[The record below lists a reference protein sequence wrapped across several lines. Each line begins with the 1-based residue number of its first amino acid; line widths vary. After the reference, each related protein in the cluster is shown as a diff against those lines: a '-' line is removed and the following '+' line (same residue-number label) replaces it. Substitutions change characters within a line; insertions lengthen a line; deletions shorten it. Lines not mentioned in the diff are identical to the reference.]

1 MPSPWL
7 TCPICREG
15 TRPSAG
21 TASWSLVC
29 APLPQHAVL
38 VEHVARRHP
47 EAIRVRLDLAR
58 LRRLRWPSQW
68 VYRCACGE
76 EGEQTFMAEHVM
88 RMGADA
94 VDHFTLHATGGNDG
108 G

>member
-1 MPSPWL
+1 
-7 TCPICREG
+7 
-15 TRPSAG
+15 
-21 TASWSLVC
+21 
-29 APLPQHAVL
+29 VL

-47 EAIRVRLDLAR
+47 EAIRVTPSRPGEATGLDRLAAGANPGEF
-58 LRRLRWPSQW
+58 LRRFSRRLLPSQW

-76 EGEQTFMAEHVM
+76 EGDQTFMAEHVM

-94 VDHFTLHATGGNDG
+94 VDHFTLHATGGRNDG